1 MQFALTV
8 CYSDPTCKNT
18 KNIWS
23 TIDFCASQPTPV
35 PIFVVIFLN
44 PDTGA
49 KGVFL
54 LPMIEDRIKQIAA
67 LVKGSVLVNVL
78 DL

>member
-23 TIDFCASQPTPV
+23 TIDFCTSQPTPV
-35 PIFVVIFLN
+35 QIFVVIFFK
-44 PDTGA
+44 PDRA
-49 KGVFL
+49 KSVFL
-54 LPMIEDRIKQIAA
+54 LLMIEDRIKQIAA
-67 LVKGSVLVNVL
+67 FVKGSVLVNVL